1 MDIKTNLVSND
12 SKSELCTTYNFQ
24 NSDTAGLRSVQQL
37 EFKTSL
43 LEAVEEL
50 RFRRAAES
58 RYEDQIRNL
67 AVEKQE
73 LEWQK
78 ESLQHQCNV
87 LSSQH
92 EEAMAVLKKQF
103 QTRINAVEEE
113 KGKFQISMESK
124 EREISGLKE
133 ELKGLQVSKYSLEKK
148 LSELEQKVQLQT
160 VAKDNQLSQLSE
172 VEKRFAAIS
181 RQCGLVRQAH
191 EKLEQNVDEATR
203 LNKKLITVNKHQE
216 NMIHNLK
223 QELEKVTANL
233 IRSKVTSQC
242 KLGEENIHVTEQQ
255 QQLEELKEKL
265 QMKTELNKRIS
276 RDALTFQE
284 GKKEVLKL
292 LNQTQQLLQRQELA
306 LNRTEKE
313 LKVYGEKHQILE
325 RDNELLRQKAK
336 GNEDRFQILEREN
349 EKSTAR
355 WKKEEDR
362 LNEENLRI
370 KSELESFK
378 KAHAE
383 CQEIQSKLSMQ
394 NVQQGQQIYRLQ
406 NNLKHFEQH
415 SEQEI
420 AGEQTCVNE
429 ALMVNDNKIKQAGM
443 HSMIE
448 EKIKDESSERD
459 DINQEISIHS
469 EDGMINTDNIVTNS
483 NIWSP
488 DTVNSAAKMPEK
500 ATDNGAVF
508 VNERQYTIVST
519 LTINAGEPNDTRQ
532 GETGNTCNEA
542 EFASAKINLQCTS
555 VCLAEVPT
563 KGGKKLPDSAD
574 ALGVCSVDIG
584 QQTDSITHKVDGG
597 RTEAVYDMN
606 DKMKTTQCDKG
617 VFINESPRTEAKA
630 AACSTEIITK
640 EGDANKVRDDTIQS
654 QQSSFDL
661 VSHPVLDETKNE
673 QKSSLQKQHEH
684 SQANI
689 LIGENCANDNIV
701 ELCQFH
707 KPCSKSDV
715 SPIKLPTDHCIP
727 SIASCKINSSVDVDS
742 KPQSDIS
749 VKIGNLGSNNHEED
763 IIKEISSNAQN
774 NLVSTDDQQKEPH
787 NLETM
792 ISDSEANQDIQVMV
806 SNAEALG
813 NQKQLLGNFTQ
824 SDDCL
829 IMTSIHSPNF
839 ICNTDHSMVLAPISQ
854 STEETNG
861 SANGFES
868 TAESQQTAATKMDL
882 HAEVLESRATSK
894 LTENKL
900 KPSFIN
906 ASINLVATIAL
917 DHKNKTST
925 SDIKC
930 PSTKA
935 PSQSGWKL
943 CELPFLDSGEE
954 KDMLNKAATSLSVSL
969 LRDKLEDPDVSR
981 RIPSAFTFPKQ
992 IGEISLR
999 NSSAT
1004 DSPSTKRLNDTFN
1017 TSSIPLYPKR
1027 NSGEWNTTAQT
1038 FSDFSQPADQEK
1050 LCSSSREG
1058 STIPFSSASMKHQ
1071 GQFTETSSISCSQS
1085 YFHPL
1090 SPEVSTSNTMP
1101 ATPVLLFEEEADPQ
1115 YAIIKGHISK
1125 IERFLSLDRLK
1136 HTRKRK
1142 AECVIKITPT

>member
-1 MDIKTNLVSND
+1 
-12 SKSELCTTYNFQ
+12 
-24 NSDTAGLRSVQQL
+24 
-37 EFKTSL
+37 
-43 LEAVEEL
+43 
-50 RFRRAAES
+50 
-58 RYEDQIRNL
+58 
-67 AVEKQE
+67 
-73 LEWQK
+73 
-78 ESLQHQCNV
+78 
-87 LSSQH
+87 
-92 EEAMAVLKKQF
+92 
-103 QTRINAVEEE
+103 
-113 KGKFQISMESK
+113 
-124 EREISGLKE
+124 
-133 ELKGLQVSKYSLEKK
+133 
-148 LSELEQKVQLQT
+148 
-160 VAKDNQLSQLSE
+160 
-172 VEKRFAAIS
+172 
-181 RQCGLVRQAH
+181 
-191 EKLEQNVDEATR
+191 
-203 LNKKLITVNKHQE
+203 
-216 NMIHNLK
+216 
-223 QELEKVTANL
+223 
-233 IRSKVTSQC
+233 
-242 KLGEENIHVTEQQ
+242 
-255 QQLEELKEKL
+255 
-265 QMKTELNKRIS
+265 
-276 RDALTFQE
+276 
-284 GKKEVLKL
+284 
-292 LNQTQQLLQRQELA
+292 
-306 LNRTEKE
+306 
-313 LKVYGEKHQILE
+313 
-325 RDNELLRQKAK
+325 
-336 GNEDRFQILEREN
+336 
-349 EKSTAR
+349 
-355 WKKEEDR
+355 
-362 LNEENLRI
+362 
-370 KSELESFK
+370 
-378 KAHAE
+378 
-383 CQEIQSKLSMQ
+383 
-394 NVQQGQQIYRLQ
+394 
-406 NNLKHFEQH
+406 
-415 SEQEI
+415 
-420 AGEQTCVNE
+420 
-429 ALMVNDNKIKQAGM
+429 
-443 HSMIE
+443 
-448 EKIKDESSERD
+448 
-459 DINQEISIHS
+459 
-469 EDGMINTDNIVTNS
+469 
-483 NIWSP
+483 
-488 DTVNSAAKMPEK
+488 MPEK
-500 ATDNGAVF
+500 ETDNGAMF

-519 LTINAGEPNDTRQ
+519 LTINAAEPNDIRQ

-542 EFASAKINLQCTS
+542 ELASAKINLQCTS
-555 VCLAEVPT
+555 VCLAEVPS

-574 ALGVCSVDIG
+574 ALGVCSADIG

-606 DKMKTTQCDKG
+606 EKMKTTQCDKG

-630 AACSTEIITK
+630 AACTTEIITK
-640 EGDANKVRDDTIQS
+640 EGDANEVREDTIQS

-661 VSHPVLDETKNE
+661 VAHPVLDETKNE
-673 QKSSLQKQHEH
+673 QKSSLQQQHEH

-689 LIGENCANDNIV
+689 LMEENCANDNIV

-749 VKIGNLGSNNHEED
+749 VKVGNLESNNYEED

-774 NLVSTDDQQKEPH
+774 NLVSTDDHQKEPH

-792 ISDSEANQDIQVMV
+792 ISDSEANQDIQVIV

-839 ICNTDHSMVLAPISQ
+839 ICKADHSMVLAPISQ

-861 SANGFES
+861 IANGFES

-882 HAEVLESRATSK
+882 HAEELETRGTSK
-894 LTENKL
+894 ITENKL
-900 KPSFIN
+900 KPSFIS

-930 PSTKA
+930 TSTKA

-943 CELPFLDSGEE
+943 CEFPFLDSGKE
-954 KDMLNKAATSLSVSL
+954 KDMSNKAATSLSVSL
-969 LRDKLEDPDVSR
+969 LRDKLEAPDVSR

-999 NSSAT
+999 NSSEK
-1004 DSPSTKRLNDTFN
+1004 DSPSPKRLNDTFN

-1050 LCSSSREG
+1050 LCSSSRED

-1090 SPEVSTSNTMP
+1090 SSEIKSPEVSTSNTMP

-1115 YAIIKGHISK
+1115 YAIIKGQISK

-1142 AECVIKITPT
+1142 AEGVIKITPT

>member
-67 AVEKQE
+67 VVEKQE

-124 EREISGLKE
+124 ERELRGLKE
-133 ELKGLQVSKYSLEKK
+133 ELKGLQ
-148 LSELEQKVQLQT
+148 EQKVQLQT

-233 IRSKVTSQC
+233 IRSKITSQC

-255 QQLEELKEKL
+255 QQLEELKKKL
-265 QMKTELNKRIS
+265 QMVSYKFKIQSSFIPKLELSRYKCTLFHNDFLLKLNKRIS
-276 RDALTFQE
+276 RDVLTFQE

-306 LNRTEKE
+306 LDRTEKE

-355 WKKEEDR
+355 WKKE
-362 LNEENLRI
+362 
-370 KSELESFK
+370 
-378 KAHAE
+378 
-383 CQEIQSKLSMQ
+383 
-394 NVQQGQQIYRLQ
+394 

-420 AGEQTCVNE
+420 AGEQTCVSE

-443 HSMIE
+443 HSTIK

-488 DTVNSAAKMPEK
+488 DTVKTAAEMPEK
-500 ATDNGAVF
+500 ETDNGAMF

-519 LTINAGEPNDTRQ
+519 LTINAAEPNDIRQ
-532 GETGNTCNEA
+532 GETGNSCNEA
-542 EFASAKINLQCTS
+542 ELASAKINLQCTS
-555 VCLAEVPT
+555 VCLAEVPS

-574 ALGVCSVDIG
+574 ALGVCSADIG

-606 DKMKTTQCDKG
+606 EKMKTTQCDKG

-630 AACSTEIITK
+630 AACTTEIITK
-640 EGDANKVRDDTIQS
+640 EGDANEVREDTIQS

-661 VSHPVLDETKNE
+661 VAHPVLDETKNE
-673 QKSSLQKQHEH
+673 QKSSLQQQHEH

-689 LIGENCANDNIV
+689 LMEENCANDNIV

-749 VKIGNLGSNNHEED
+749 VKVGNLESNNYEED

-774 NLVSTDDQQKEPH
+774 NFVSTDDHQKEPH

-792 ISDSEANQDIQVMV
+792 ISDSEANQDIQVIV

-839 ICNTDHSMVLAPISQ
+839 ICKADHSMVLAPISQ

-861 SANGFES
+861 IANGFES

-882 HAEVLESRATSK
+882 HAEELETRGTSK
-894 LTENKL
+894 ITENKL
-900 KPSFIN
+900 KPSFIS

-930 PSTKA
+930 TSTKA

-943 CELPFLDSGEE
+943 CEFPFLDSGKE

-969 LRDKLEDPDVSR
+969 LRDKLEAPDVSR

-999 NSSAT
+999 NSSEKAWLIHK
-1004 DSPSTKRLNDTFN
+1004 DPRCIGHMGF
-1017 TSSIPLYPKR
+1017 SIT
-1027 NSGEWNTTAQT
+1027 N
-1038 FSDFSQPADQEK
+1038 
-1050 LCSSSREG
+1050 
-1058 STIPFSSASMKHQ
+1058 
-1071 GQFTETSSISCSQS
+1071 QS
-1085 YFHPL
+1085 KVNY
-1090 SPEVSTSNTMP
+1090 
-1101 ATPVLLFEEEADPQ
+1101 
-1115 YAIIKGHISK
+1115 
-1125 IERFLSLDRLK
+1125 SL
-1136 HTRKRK
+1136 
-1142 AECVIKITPT
+1142 